1 MKLVGAAVGAVA
13 GFYGSFVVAFGTY
26 VISVQ
31 TGVDLQLP
39 EFMTK
44 NDRLPY
50 LGAAA
55 GAAVGYHYS

>member
-13 GFYGSFVVAFGTY
+13 GYYGSFLVAFGTY
-26 VISVQ
+26 YISVQ

-39 EFMTK
+39 GFMYK
-44 NDRLPY
+44 NDRLPFI
-50 LGAAA
+50 GAAT